1 MPKLTLKKSGRVLLL
16 KKKEAEKAPEIKL
29 KRGPYAPNPRITA

>member
-1 MPKLTLKKSGRVLLL
+1 MPKLTLKKSNRAIIL
-16 KKKEAEKAPEIKL
+16 KRKEAEKAPQLKL